1 MGSTKLVFCSYGSQP
16 MNYPSS
22 SPGNYG
28 DFPMGGGPEGG
39 PMGPMGPS
47 AMGPVMNG
55 GDGLDGMKSS
65 PPTVDREHLARMQEA
80 VAEWVTIISE
90 VREVL
95 VVLVV
100 RADPADP
107 VDRYQRWVSEVL
119 VDLTAMAAQYIHAD
133 ELSVVIARQLRGLSD
148 GWRTRRWTHGSHGSL
163 GYGAG
168 HERRRWTRRNE
179 EFAGQ
184 RWTGNTSRGCRRQWR
199 NG

>member
-1 MGSTKLVFCSYGSQP
+1 MGYERSGPRHDGS
-16 MNYPSS
+16 
-22 SPGNYG
+22 
-28 DFPMGGGPEGG
+28 
-39 PMGPMGPS
+39 
-47 AMGPVMNG
+47 
-55 GDGLDGMKSS
+55 GLDGSRRS
-65 PPTVDREHLARMQEA
+65 WWT
-80 VAEWVTIISE
+80 W
-90 VREVL
+90 
-95 VVLVV
+95 
-100 RADPADP
+100 
-107 VDRYQRWVSEVL
+107 
-119 VDLTAMAAQYIHAD
+119 TAMAAQYIHAD